1 MAGKKLFHKAGC
13 AECHT
18 LIAAEPSAGPSLAGY
33 GSAAWLRGLLSNP
46 GGALYYDAQNQ
57 MPGFGGKLAARDLDD
72 LVVYLQ
78 SLEEGAP

>member
-1 MAGKKLFHKAGC
+1 
-13 AECHT
+13 
-18 LIAAEPSAGPSLAGY
+18 
-33 GSAAWLRGLLSNP
+33 
-46 GGALYYDAQNQ
+46 